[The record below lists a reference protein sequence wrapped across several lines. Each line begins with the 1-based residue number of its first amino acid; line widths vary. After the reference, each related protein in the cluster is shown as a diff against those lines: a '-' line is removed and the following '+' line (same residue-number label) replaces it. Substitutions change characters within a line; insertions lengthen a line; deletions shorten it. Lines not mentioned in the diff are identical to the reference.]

1 MFSCWGGE
9 EGVDH
14 GLQKESSKIMAMNA
28 IKKKRVK
35 NSLSGKGKNMS
46 RQRENHLE
54 LKLVCLP

>member
-1 MFSCWGGE
+1 M
-9 EGVDH
+9 DH